1 MHLGFTRCTVFF
13 CAPTIFVNNIEQIAT
28 IKRHFYA
35 ILRNSESETQNDS
48 RKVVLHMKH
57 TKVMAA
63 VFCLLMTGGTV
74 FAADGTMTSPVS
86 VDATASA
93 TRAKAESSV
102 NAVYSLNLDT
112 TKYEKKTMTVD
123 GKKVTFRAY
132 ENRVYVAHPVDTT
145 YQSMNIYVPE
155 GYFKGKTINGY
166 TAKTAPIF
174 MPNTVGGY
182 MPGEPGTPSEKDRM
196 TGGANAILTA
206 LSKGYVV
213 AAPGARGRTSQGTDG
228 TYTGKA
234 PALIVDMKAAVRYV
248 RHNAGRL
255 PGDTE
260 KIISNGTSAGG
271 ALSSLMGATGNS
283 SDYEPY
289 LKALGAANER
299 DDIYA
304 SSVYCPIT
312 DLDHADM
319 AYEWMFNGVNTYH
332 QSKGGMMPPMAPG
345 DAPKESEGAAKVSV
359 AVMNRPDNA
368 PMEATTGT
376 EMTAAQ
382 QQVSKEL
389 KAAYPDYINGLHLVD
404 KDGKALTLDEN
415 GQGSFAEYIKSIYMA
430 SAQTALDQGIDLSS
444 KSWLTIKDGKV
455 VDMDL
460 AGYARDVTRL
470 KAAPA
475 FDALDLSSGENQEFG
490 TASIDK
496 QHFTDYG
503 ETHSLSTATTAD
515 KAIVKLLNPLNYIG
529 KSHVQTAKYWRIR
542 HGEADRDTAIAVP
555 AVLALRLQQAGYE
568 VDFASPWGQG
578 HGGDYDLAELFAW
591 MDKVGHKGL

>member
-1 MHLGFTRCTVFF
+1 MMK
-13 CAPTIFVNNIEQIAT
+13 N
-28 IKRHFYA
+28 
-35 ILRNSESETQNDS
+35 TQ
-48 RKVVLHMKH
+48 
-57 TKVMAA
+57 VMAA
-63 VFCLLMTGGTV
+63 VLCLLMTGGTV
-74 FAADGTMTSPVS
+74 FAADGTMKSQASVS
-86 VDATASA
+86 ADAVASA
-93 TRAKAESSV
+93 TRTKAESSV
-102 NAVYSLNLDT
+102 NAVYSLDLDT

-123 GKKVTFRAY
+123 GKKVAFRAY
-132 ENRVYVAHPVDTT
+132 ENRVYVTHPVDTT
-145 YQSMNIYVPE
+145 YQAMNIYVPE
-155 GYFKGKTINGY
+155 GYFKGKTVNGY

-182 MPGEPGTPSEKDRM
+182 MPGEPGKPSENDRM
-196 TGGANAILTA
+196 TGGANAILVA

-213 AAPGARGRTSQGTDG
+213 AAPGARGRTNQGGDG
-228 TYTGKA
+228 SYTGKA
-234 PALIVDMKAAVRYV
+234 PALIVDMKAAVRYL

-271 ALSSLMGATGNS
+271 ALSTLIGATGNS
-283 SDYEPY
+283 SDYELY
-289 LKALGAANER
+289 LKALGAADER

-332 QSKGGMMPPMAPG
+332 QGKMMAPPAMG
-345 DAPKESEGAAKVSV
+345 GNGPDGTDGTGGAVPPSV
-359 AVMNRPDNA
+359 ANRPDNA
-368 PMEATTGT
+368 PMEAMTGT
-376 EMTAAQ
+376 EMTPEQ
-382 QQVSKEL
+382 QRVSKDL
-389 KAAYPDYINGLHLVD
+389 KAAYPDYINGLRLVD

-415 GQGSFAEYIKSIYMA
+415 GQGSFAEYIKSIYLE
-430 SAQTALDQGIDLSS
+430 SAQKALDQGKDLSS

-455 VDMDL
+455 VDVDL
-460 AGYARDVTRL
+460 GGYARDVTRL

-496 QHFTDYG
+496 QHFTTYG
-503 ETHSLSTATTAD
+503 ETHSEALDASIAD
-515 KAIVKLLNPLNYIG
+515 KDIVKMLNPLNYIG
-529 KSHVQTAKYWRIR
+529 KSKVKTARYWRIR
-542 HGEADRDTAIAVP
+542 HGESDRDTAIAVP
-555 AVLALRLQQAGYE
+555 AVVALRLQQAGYD